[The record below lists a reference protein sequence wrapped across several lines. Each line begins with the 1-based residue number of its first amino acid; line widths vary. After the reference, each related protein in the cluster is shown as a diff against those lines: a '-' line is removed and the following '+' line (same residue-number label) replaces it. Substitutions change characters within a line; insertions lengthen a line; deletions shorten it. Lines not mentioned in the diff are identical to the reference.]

1 MNNNELL
8 NLIDNIPYEILTY
21 ANSKYTVQEIAFPP
35 KRVEINFVL
44 NNAIVCFIKVYGDNT
59 IFLSYFNAALAYF
72 NDEEEKPEY
81 KNCYIAME
89 QTKAYL
95 EILGF
100 QCVN

>member
-1 MNNNELL
+1 M
-8 NLIDNIPYEILTY
+8 ITRKEIIKLT
-21 ANSKYTVQEIAFPP
+21 KPVI
-35 KRVEINFVL
+35 
-44 NNAIVCFIKVYGDNT
+44 T
-59 IFLSYFNAALAYF
+59 IFLSYFNAVLAYF